1 MSKTPK
7 NVLVVCLGN
16 ICRSPMAE
24 GLLRH
29 HIQQRGLRCKVDSAG
44 TSAHHA
50 GEHPDRRAQ
59 QEMRRHGID
68 ISTQTS
74 RQLVRQD
81 FERFDWILVMD
92 NSNLANAQIL
102 AGHKDAH
109 LAKIKHFVPGGE
121 VPDPYYGGTE
131 GFSQI
136 YDMVDAA
143 AEGWVA
149 SWQADS

>member
-59 QEMRRHGID
+59 QEMQRHGID
-68 ISTQTS
+68 ISKQTS
-74 RQLVRQD
+74 RQLVRKD

-92 NSNLANAQIL
+92 NSNLANAQRL
-102 AGHKDAH
+102 AGDKDNH
-109 LAKIKHFVPGGE
+109 LAKIKRFVQGGE

-131 GFSQI
+131 GFSQV
-136 YDMVDAA
+136 YDMVNAA

>member
-92 NSNLANAQIL
+92 NSNLANAQRL
-102 AGHKDAH
+102 AGHKGAH
-109 LAKIKHFVPGGE
+109 LAKIKRFVPDGE
-121 VPDPYYGGTE
+121 VPDPYYGGPE
-131 GFSQI
+131 GFIQV
-136 YDMVDAA
+136 YDMVNAA
-143 AEGWVA
+143 AEDWVA